1 MILYYNTGFKN
12 TTGPSGY
19 EEISFPLLE
28 PSGAP
33 RSLLPTTSIFT
44 YVEEPPTGNEM
55 KRLTRT
61 LSTQGAVCADVR
73 RIGGLPQGPHGAPR
87 PMGPDGM
94 WYVCFDEE
102 VNLNPGRCV
111 VYSFG

>member
-1 MILYYNTGFKN
+1 MK
-12 TTGPSGY
+12 PS
-19 EEISFPLLE
+19 ETL
-28 PSGAP
+28 
-33 RSLLPTTSIFT
+33 RSLLPTPSIFT
-44 YVEEPPTGNEM
+44 YIEEPPTGNEV
-55 KRLTRT
+55 KRLIKS

-73 RIGGLPQGPHGAPR
+73 RIGGLPRGPHGAPR

-102 VNLNPGRCV
+102 VELNPGWCV